1 MSVSTLKYCSAPL
14 NWNIHLKFVSGQP
27 LAEQY
32 CFNFTWK
39 SVKIEPILFLK
50 ISDLDMAVF
59 CFVLF
64 FVGYPGDCVHS
75 VCSAGF
81 FFQVHFW
88 TAISCAEHGNQN
100 CPKLAGGL
108 RGASYGTKP
117 TGKSLRPPWL
127 VSAPESCT
135 CSSSFPVPSALQYL
149 QTPTNTG
156 ILTVTLTVLRIFFQ
170 RSWGIHTGL
179 KLGLFCIWTH
189 LLLLGITRMSV
200 LTLMC
205 NCGCRDGSQSLQTSR
220 VYAFG
225 QDWLLWQPKKAQC
238 GSSQTFTDKI
248 SKDYWADE
256 PKGIFLYEFQTGPS
270 SAELF

>member
-100 CPKLAGGL
+100 CPKLVGGL
-108 RGASYGTKP
+108 RRGGPMAQSQLGNLWDRPDLCQLQNRALAPPPFLSHQLYSISRLLP
-117 TGKSLRPPWL
+117 TPVFWL
-127 VSAPESCT
+127 
-135 CSSSFPVPSALQYL
+135 
-149 QTPTNTG
+149 
-156 ILTVTLTVLRIFFQ
+156 
-170 RSWGIHTGL
+170 
-179 KLGLFCIWTH
+179 
-189 LLLLGITRMSV
+189 
-200 LTLMC
+200 
-205 NCGCRDGSQSLQTSR
+205 
-220 VYAFG
+220 
-225 QDWLLWQPKKAQC
+225 WLWLC
-238 GSSQTFTDKI
+238 
-248 SKDYWADE
+248 
-256 PKGIFLYEFQTGPS
+256 
-270 SAELF
+270 